1 MSHKGLRGVWGKT
14 WRKKIT
20 NIVKKREGMQIRILK
35 IDGLDPFHKIKDK
48 VEEFGELVNV
58 KHVDYRTIP
67 KKGKYETIAIV
78 YYEVVE

>member
-1 MSHKGLRGVWGKT
+1 MSHKGLRGIWGKT

-48 VEEFGELVNV
+48 VKEFGVLVDV
-58 KHVDYRTIP
+58 KHVDYRTVP

-78 YYEVVE
+78 YYEVAE

>member
-1 MSHKGLRGVWGKT
+1 
-14 WRKKIT
+14 
-20 NIVKKREGMQIRILK
+20 MQITILK
-35 IDGLDPFHKIKDK
+35 VDGLDPFHKIKDK
-48 VEEFGELVNV
+48 VEEFGALVNV

>member
-1 MSHKGLRGVWGKT
+1 MFGAKHGE
-14 WRKKIT
+14 KKIT
-20 NIVKKREGMQIRILK
+20 NIVKRGEDMQVTILK
-35 IDGLDPFHKIKDK
+35 IDGLDPFYKIKDK

-58 KHVDYRTIP
+58 KHVDYRTVP

>member
-20 NIVKKREGMQIRILK
+20 NIVKKREGMQITILK
-35 IDGLDPFHKIKDK
+35 VDGLDPFYKIKEK
-48 VEEFGELVNV
+48 VKEFGKLVNV
-58 KHVDYRTIP
+58 KHVDYRTVP

>member
-1 MSHKGLRGVWGKT
+1 MGRKGLRGVWGKT

-20 NIVKKREGMQIRILK
+20 NIVKKREGMQITILK
-35 IDGLDPFHKIKDK
+35 VDGLDPFYKIRDK
-48 VEEFGELVNV
+48 VKEFGELVNV
-58 KHVDYRTIP
+58 KHVDYRTVP

>member
-1 MSHKGLRGVWGKT
+1 
-14 WRKKIT
+14 
-20 NIVKKREGMQIRILK
+20 MQITILK
-35 IDGLDPFHKIKDK
+35 VDGLDPFHKIKDK

-58 KHVDYRTIP
+58 KHVDYRKNT

>member
-1 MSHKGLRGVWGKT
+1 MRGVWGKT

-20 NIVKKREGMQIRILK
+20 NIVKKGEGMQITILK
-35 IDGLDPFHKIKDK
+35 VDGLDPFHKIRDK

-67 KKGKYETIAIV
+67 KKGKYQTIAIV

>member
-14 WRKKIT
+14 WRKKFT
-20 NIVKKREGMQIRILK
+20 NIVKKREGMQITILK
-35 IDGLDPFHKIKDK
+35 VDGLDPFHKIKEK
-48 VEEFGELVNV
+48 VKEFGELVNV

>member
-1 MSHKGLRGVWGKT
+1 MGHKGLRGVWCKM

-20 NIVKKREGMQIRILK
+20 NLVKKGEDMQITILK
-35 IDGLDPFHKIKDK
+35 VDGLDPFPKIKDK
-48 VEEFGELVNV
+48 VKEFGELVNV
-58 KHVDYRTIP
+58 KHVDYRTVP

>member
-1 MSHKGLRGVWGKT
+1 MGHKGLRGVWCKT

-20 NIVKKREGMQIRILK
+20 NIVKKREGMQITILK
-35 IDGLDPFHKIKDK
+35 VDGLDPFHKIKDK

-58 KHVDYRTIP
+58 KHVDYRTVP

>member
-20 NIVKKREGMQIRILK
+20 NIVKKREGMQITILK
-35 IDGLDPFHKIKDK
+35 VDGLDPFYKIKDK
-48 VEEFGELVNV
+48 VAEFGELVNV
-58 KHVDYRTIP
+58 KHVDYRTVP

>member
-20 NIVKKREGMQIRILK
+20 NIVKKREGMQITILK
-35 IDGLDPFHKIKDK
+35 VDGLDPFYKIRDK
-48 VEEFGELVNV
+48 VEEFGELVDV
-58 KHVDYRTIP
+58 KHVDYRTVP

>member
-1 MSHKGLRGVWGKT
+1 MRGVWGKT

-20 NIVKKREGMQIRILK
+20 NIVKKGEGMQITILK
-35 IDGLDPFHKIKDK
+35 VDGLDPFYKIKDK

-58 KHVDYRTIP
+58 KHVDYRTVP
-67 KKGKYETIAIV
+67 KQGKYETIAIV

>member
-1 MSHKGLRGVWGKT
+1 MGDKGLRGVWGKT

-20 NIVKKREGMQIRILK
+20 NIVKKREGMQITILK
-35 IDGLDPFHKIKDK
+35 VDGLDPFYKIKEK
-48 VEEFGELVNV
+48 VKEFGKLVNV
-58 KHVDYRTIP
+58 KHVDYRTVP

>member
-1 MSHKGLRGVWGKT
+1 MSHKGLRGVWCKI

-20 NIVKKREGMQIRILK
+20 NIVKKREGMQITILK
-35 IDGLDPFHKIKDK
+35 VDGLDPFHKIKDK

-58 KHVDYRTIP
+58 KHVDYRTVP
-67 KKGKYETIAIV
+67 KKEKYETIAIV

>member
-1 MSHKGLRGVWGKT
+1 
-14 WRKKIT
+14 
-20 NIVKKREGMQIRILK
+20 MQIRILK

>member
-1 MSHKGLRGVWGKT
+1 
-14 WRKKIT
+14 
-20 NIVKKREGMQIRILK
+20 MQITILK
-35 IDGLDPFHKIKDK
+35 ENGINLFHKIKDK

-58 KHVDYRTIP
+58 KHVDYRTVP

>member
-1 MSHKGLRGVWGKT
+1 
-14 WRKKIT
+14 
-20 NIVKKREGMQIRILK
+20 MQITILK
-35 IDGLDPFHKIKDK
+35 VDGLDPFHKIRDK

>member
-20 NIVKKREGMQIRILK
+20 NIVKKREGMQITILK
-35 IDGLDPFHKIKDK
+35 VDGLDPFYKIKDK

-58 KHVDYRTIP
+58 KHVDYRTVP

>member
-1 MSHKGLRGVWGKT
+1 MRGVWGKT

-20 NIVKKREGMQIRILK
+20 NIVKKREGMQITILK
-35 IDGLDPFHKIKDK
+35 VDGLDPFYKIKDK
-48 VEEFGELVNV
+48 VEEFGALVNV
-58 KHVDYRTIP
+58 KHVDYRTVP

>member
-1 MSHKGLRGVWGKT
+1 MGRKGLRGVWGKT

-20 NIVKKREGMQIRILK
+20 NIVKKREGMQITILK
-35 IDGLDPFHKIKDK
+35 VDGLDPFYKIKDK
-48 VEEFGELVNV
+48 VEEFGELVDV
-58 KHVDYRTIP
+58 KHVDYRTVP

>member
-1 MSHKGLRGVWGKT
+1 MGQNMA
-14 WRKKIT
+14 KKIT
-20 NIVKKREGMQIRILK
+20 NIVKRGEGMQITILK
-35 IDGLDPFHKIKDK
+35 VDGLDPFHKIKDK

-58 KHVDYRTIP
+58 KHVDYRTVP

>member
-1 MSHKGLRGVWGKT
+1 MRVVWGKT

-20 NIVKKREGMQIRILK
+20 NIVKKGEGMQITILK
-35 IDGLDPFHKIKDK
+35 VDGLDPFHKIRDK

>member
-20 NIVKKREGMQIRILK
+20 NIVKKREGMQITILK
-35 IDGLDPFHKIKDK
+35 VDGLDPFYKIRDK
-48 VEEFGELVNV
+48 VKEFGELVNV
-58 KHVDYRTIP
+58 KHVDYRTVP